1 MDPRERNELA
11 WLLTVLVSSESPDLT
26 LTFSPDLT
34 RSFSFLLL
42 LWIVLRVLALLE
54 KEEDVGGLDRMGL
67 A

>member
-34 RSFSFLLL
+34 ISFSFLLL